1 MTKVPTAAT
10 MVKATVTTATGDTLK
25 SFLSA
30 KSPVGAQVKITGV
43 SLTETTGVKF
53 GAVASTEFEVVS
65 DKEVTVTVPT
75 GATTGA
81 IEITTSGGTA
91 TSKKNFTVTK

>member
-1 MTKVPTAAT
+1 LVPWLPPSS
-10 MVKATVTTATGDTLK
+10 KW
-25 SFLSA
+25 
-30 KSPVGAQVKITGV
+30 
-43 SLTETTGVKF
+43 
-53 GAVASTEFEVVS
+53 VS